1 MRPEDGPYNEVIRDQ
16 ADADP
21 ITVAA
26 IMRSKE
32 FREGVADVR
41 LGRPA
46 RYGDLIDD
54 TWNYGR
60 GRLWALIAPMRM
72 PVMLGGRVNREAWVI
87 LARALA
93 DGTIL

>member
-1 MRPEDGPYNEVIRDQ
+1 MDSSRLVREQ
-16 ADADP
+16 ADAEP

-41 LGRPA
+41 GGRPA
-46 RYGDLIDD
+46 RYGDLVNLVDD

-60 GRLWALIAPMRM
+60 GRMFALLAPMRM
-72 PVMLGGRVNREAWVI
+72 PVMLGGKVNPEALAI